1 MKIKI
6 PVYVEAETSEVL
18 YSLMQKVGI
27 WEYVKDGIEGIEIEY
42 KDDSIIYRMKGETEW
57 KPMPEIDNELI
68 KAFGLINQRLEEGN
82 LIERLH
88 ENKTVD

>member
-6 PVYVEAETSEVL
+6 PVYVEADTSEVL
-18 YSLMQKVGI
+18 YSLMQEVGI
-27 WEYVKDGIEGIEIEY
+27 WGYVKDGIEGIEIDY

>member
-6 PVYVEAETSEVL
+6 PVYVEADTSEVL
-18 YSLMQKVGI
+18 YSLMQEVGI
-27 WEYVKDGIEGIEIEY
+27 WGYVKDGIEGIEIDY

-88 ENKTVD
+88 ENKGVD

>member
-6 PVYVEAETSEVL
+6 PVYVEADTSEVL
-18 YSLMQKVGI
+18 YSLMQEVGI
-27 WEYVKDGIEGIEIEY
+27 WGYVKDGIEGIEIDY

-68 KAFGLINQRLEEGN
+68 KAFGLINQRLEESD
-82 LIERLH
+82 LVERLR
-88 ENKTVD
+88 EDKGVD

>member
-6 PVYVEAETSEVL
+6 PVYVEADTSEVL
-18 YSLMQKVGI
+18 YSLMQEVGI
-27 WEYVKDGIEGIEIEY
+27 WGYVKDGIEGIEIDY

-68 KAFGLINQRLEEGN
+68 KAFGLINQRLEESD
-82 LIERLH
+82 LVERLH

>member
-18 YSLMQKVGI
+18 SSLMQKVGI
-27 WEYVKDGIEGIEIEY
+27 WEYVKDGIEGIDIDY
-42 KDDSIIYRMKGETEW
+42 KDDSIIYRMKGEAEW

-68 KAFGLINQRLEEGN
+68 KAFGLISQRLEEVN
-82 LIERLH
+82 LVERLH